1 MQALPQELIRIK
13 RDGGTLGDAQ
23 VQAFVLGLTDRSWS
37 DAQCAAMAMAI
48 LLRGMSR
55 DECAALTLAMARS
68 GSLIDWSRAG
78 FARPIVDKHS
88 TGGVGDKVSLMLAP
102 IVAACGAVVPMVSG
116 RGLGHTGGT
125 LDKLQS
131 LTGYNVAPSRALLTR
146 VLRDAGCAIV
156 GASARVAPADRRL
169 YALRDVTATVE
180 SLPLI
185 TASILSK
192 KLAAGLEGLV
202 MDVKVGNG
210 AFCETINQARAL
222 ATSLVEVAVAAGL
235 PTRALVT
242 DMNQVLGHSAGN
254 ALEVREAID
263 FLTGRASGRA
273 GESAREPRLLEVT
286 LALAAEML
294 VLCGLAGSTDEGQRQ
309 ARAALDSGR
318 AAERFERMV
327 AGLGGP
333 SGVLSSRF
341 AGLLEAPAVIDVP
354 APCSGFVQA
363 MDTRAVG
370 LVVVSLGGGRAHAH
384 ARIDHRVGLSH
395 VRPIGGHVALGA
407 PLARVHA
414 ATREHAEAARARLLD
429 AITLAP
435 QPPPV
440 SPLVHWHPSAVAHG

>member
-1 MQALPQELIRIK
+1 MQALPQELIRVK
-13 RDGGTLGDAQ
+13 RDGGTLTDAQ
-23 VQAFVLGLTDRSWS
+23 LQAFVHGLTSRSWS

-55 DECAALTLAMARS
+55 DECAALTRSMTHS
-68 GSLIDWSRAG
+68 GSVIDRSRAG
-78 FARPIVDKHS
+78 FGRPIVDKHS

-131 LTGYNVAPSRALLTR
+131 LAGYDVAPGRALFTR
-146 VLRDAGCAIV
+146 VLREAGCAIV

-210 AFCETINQARAL
+210 AFCATIEDARAL
-222 ATSLVEVAVAAGL
+222 ATSLVEVAGAAGL

-242 DMNQVLGHSAGN
+242 DMNQVLGASAGN

-263 FLTGRASGRA
+263 FLTGHARGRT
-273 GESAREPRLLEVT
+273 GDVAREPRLLEVT

-294 VLCGLAGSTDEGQRQ
+294 VLCGLADSTGQGLRQ
-309 ARAALDSGR
+309 ATRALESGH

-333 SGVLSSRF
+333 SDVLSPGF
-341 AGLLEAPAVIDVP
+341 AGLHEAPVVIDVS
-354 APCSGFVQA
+354 APSKGYIQR
-363 MDTRAVG
+363 MDTRSLG

-384 ARIDHRVGLSH
+384 AHVDRCVGLSH
-395 VRPIGGHVALGA
+395 VAAVGRRVEVGE

-414 ATREHAEAARARLLD
+414 ATLEHAEAARRRLLD
-429 AITLAP
+429 AITLGSQAP
-435 QPPPV
+435 PAA
-440 SPLVHWHPSAVAHG
+440 PLVHWHSSEVAPG

>member
-1 MQALPQELIRIK
+1 MQALAQELIRVK
-13 RDGGTLGDAQ
+13 RDGGTLADAQ
-23 VQAFVLGLTDRSWS
+23 VQAFVQGLTDRSWS

-55 DECAALTLAMARS
+55 DECAALTRAMTHS
-68 GSLIDWSRAG
+68 GSVIDWSRAG
-78 FARPIVDKHS
+78 FGRPIVDKHS

-131 LTGYNVAPSRALLTR
+131 LAGYEVAPSRALFTR
-146 VLRDAGCAIV
+146 VLREAGCAIV

-192 KLAAGLEGLV
+192 KLAAGVEGLV

-210 AFCETINQARAL
+210 AFCETTAAARAL
-222 ATSLVEVAVAAGL
+222 ATSLVDVAAAAGL

-263 FLTGRASGRA
+263 FLAGGASEG
-273 GESAREPRLLEVT
+273 AREPRLLEVT
-286 LALAAEML
+286 LALASEML
-294 VLCGLAGSTDEGQRQ
+294 VLCGLARSTEEGRAQ
-309 ARAALDSGR
+309 ASTALDSGR

-327 AGLGGP
+327 AALGGP
-333 SGVLSSRF
+333 PGVLSPRF
-341 AGLLEAPAVIDVP
+341 AGLPQAPVVIDVP
-354 APCSGFVQA
+354 APSTGFVEG
-363 MDTRAVG
+363 MHTRAIG

-384 ARIDHRVGLSH
+384 ASVDRRVGLSH
-395 VRPIGGHVALGA
+395 VRAIGARVEMGE

-435 QPPPV
+435 QPPPAAP
-440 SPLVHWHPSAVAHG
+440 SVHWHSSAVARG